1 MIPISVLWLPLMPP
15 STLETIVLILDS
27 QDSKPGLI
35 RLKWQIKAKKKK
47 KKSKTNM
54 VCSQRL
60 TTPYTLLR
68 TAGGSDSSY
77 TAIPACDAT

>member
-35 RLKWQIKAKKKK
+35 RLKWQIKAKEKKK
-47 KKSKTNM
+47 AKRIWC
-54 VCSQRL
+54 VVR
-60 TTPYTLLR
+60 
-68 TAGGSDSSY
+68 D
-77 TAIPACDAT
+77 

>member
-47 KKSKTNM
+47 KKQNEYG
-54 VCSQRL
+54 V
-60 TTPYTLLR
+60 
-68 TAGGSDSSY
+68 
-77 TAIPACDAT
+77 